1 MNVLF
6 KDFIRELSNVDTPI
20 KGAVGRIQFKVH
32 H

>member
-20 KGAVGRIQFKVH
+20 KVAPVVRTGRRRE
-32 H
+32 